1 MNSDPSMTCPK
12 CGTTLT
18 ADSPESLC
26 PNCLLASV
34 MAPTEP
40 AESEA
45 APTLEAVAAAFPQ
58 LEIDSLIG
66 RGGMGAVYKA
76 RQPHLDRW
84 VALKVL
90 SSGLASDKA
99 FADRFTREARV
110 LAKLNHPNIVTLH
123 DFGQAGD
130 YFFLLMEY
138 VDGVNLRQ
146 AMRTGKFTPE
156 QALSVVPKICEAL
169 QYAHSEGI
177 LHRDIKPDNILLDS
191 RGNLKIAD
199 FGIAKVV
206 GTEADPFSTSSSSG
220 AVTALTH
227 ASTSLGTP
235 QYMAP
240 EQVTDPN
247 KVDHRADIYSLGVV
261 FYEMLT
267 GELPTGEFVPPS
279 QVSQVDARIDAV
291 VQRALEQ
298 EREQRQ
304 QSADEVRTQ
313 VETIVR
319 TPPPAPPA
327 GAIHSENRCRKGSR
341 PRRLQSHLT
350 AASNVR
356 SQFAPSET
364 RRS

>member
-1 MNSDPSMTCPK
+1 MTCPK
-12 CGTTLT
+12 CGTAL
-18 ADSPESLC
+18 ASDSPEGLC
-26 PNCLLASV
+26 PSCLLAGV

-40 AESEA
+40 AA
-45 APTLEAVAAAFPQ
+45 DDTMPTLEAVAAAFPN
-58 LEIDSLIG
+58 LELDSLIG

-76 RQPHLDRW
+76 RQPHLERW

-90 SSGLASDKA
+90 SSDLSSDKS

-146 AMRTGKFTPE
+146 AMGTGKFTPE
-156 QALSVVPKICEAL
+156 QALTVVPKICEAL

-191 RGNLKIAD
+191 RGHLKIAD

-206 GTEADPFSTSSSSG
+206 GTEADPFSTGNSETVS
-220 AVTALTH
+220 VLTH

-267 GELPTGEFVPPS
+267 GELPSGKFAPPS
-279 QVSQVDARIDAV
+279 QNSSVDPRIDAIV
-291 VQRALEQ
+291 LRALEI

-313 VETIVR
+313 VETLASA
-319 TPPPAPPA
+319 PPPLPPRKPRVSPSLV
-327 GAIHSENRCRKGSR
+327 AILSI
-341 PRRLQSHLT
+341 
-350 AASNVR
+350 ASLLPLLVAIR
-356 SQFAPSET
+356 YP
-364 RRS
+364 